1 MKFIN
6 KINLSYSSLVY
17 AINICQEK
25 EGYMVGI
32 ATDDDISYEKAKDFL
47 IKIVKDWDDVESIN
61 NSYASNFHI
70 YFKNGSFIKFICTN
84 GNARMQRFNLLI
96 ADENISD
103 DVMRRIV
110 LPCFIPYYPME
121 VKDHEYK

>member
-103 DVMRRIV
+103 DVMRYIV
-110 LPCFIPYYPME
+110 LPCFIPYYWE
-121 VKDHEYK
+121 EDHEYK